1 MPAASTCSFFRTILA
16 IAPKKVAC
24 PLRRRSLCSGIGAAL
39 AGAGARIG
47 RQSGNRHHRRPHGR
61 GGRGDARPSPAQGKA
76 RAIIWNPCRNPE
88 RCRPARARA
97 PRFGSYDRRRVC
109 PEEGKINPMLA
120 TAAVLAGA
128 AKMGCRLFQNTEVQA
143 IERRA
148 GGYAAQTNRGA
159 FYAPHV
165 LNASGAW
172 SANVA
177 SMVGLRLPTHGF
189 PLQMIVTEPAAPLVE
204 HLLAHANRHL
214 TLKQA
219 VNGNLI
225 IGGGWTAAL
234 DPISLRPRV
243 KRDSLEGNLWA
254 AERVLPAVGSINVI
268 RSWAAMNVVIDGAP
282 ILGEAPGHPGFFN
295 AVTVNGLT
303 MGPLIGL
310 LNAEIIRT
318 GRCSRN
324 IAPYTLSRF

>member
-1 MPAASTCSFFRTILA
+1 
-16 IAPKKVAC
+16 
-24 PLRRRSLCSGIGAAL
+24 
-39 AGAGARIG
+39 
-47 RQSGNRHHRRPHGR
+47 
-61 GGRGDARPSPAQGKA
+61 
-76 RAIIWNPCRNPE
+76 
-88 RCRPARARA
+88 
-97 PRFGSYDRRRVC
+97 
-109 PEEGKINPMLA
+109 
-120 TAAVLAGA
+120 
-128 AKMGCRLFQNTEVQA
+128 
-143 IERRA
+143 
-148 GGYAAQTNRGA
+148 
-159 FYAPHV
+159 
-165 LNASGAW
+165 
-172 SANVA
+172 
-177 SMVGLRLPTHGF
+177 
-189 PLQMIVTEPAAPLVE
+189 MIVTEPAAPLVE

-234 DPISLRPRV
+234 DPVSLRPRV